1 MDNSTIVLLINDEC
15 RAIEGVYEEGGS
27 PTTFKTFDPTIKVDD
42 YCVVQST
49 TRHELTTVKVTDVDV
64 DINFDTTKGLKWVV
78 QKIDMPYFETILSQE
93 AEAITAVQ
101 AAERK
106 RKKAELRKSLMA
118 DHEDSIQALT
128 ITKIE
133 DDTVTE

>member
-15 RAIEGVYEEGGS
+15 RAVEGVYEEGGS
-27 PTTFKTFDPTIKVDD
+27 KTVFKTFDPTLSVDD
-42 YCVVQST
+42 YAVVQSS
-49 TRHELTTVKVTDVDV
+49 TRHEMTTVQITAVDV
-64 DINFDTTKGLKWVV
+64 DINFDTTKNLKWVV
-78 QKIDMPYFETILSQE
+78 QKIDTSYFNTILAQE

-133 DDTVTE
+133 DGSVTE